1 MFSVYLGAQLD
12 NPHARVFVVGEFCSV
27 QKKVIFQISTHTHTN
42 FSFCQ
47 YGNP

>member
-27 QKKVIFQISTHTHTN
+27 QKKVTHTN